1 MFEPK
6 WRARPS
12 GTLPAAAF
20 TVGKAIVDNLNWVQ
34 DELSAAPHTVC
45 HGDVKPLNMFM
56 MPNGE
61 PAFIDWQY
69 TAVGKGVQDIVFFLI
84 EGYDTNECRRLEPL
98 VMEQYHK
105 ALCDEGVENYS
116 MDDLR
121 RDWKLACSKACSS
134 GRRSSSSPHHCKA
147 GPAVGKAS
155 STAAVL

>member
-1 MFEPK
+1 M
-6 WRARPS
+6 
-12 GTLPAAAF
+12 
-20 TVGKAIVDNLNWVQ
+20 GKAIVDNFNWVQ
-34 DELSAAPHTVC
+34 DELSAAPHTFC

-121 RDWKLACSKACSS
+121 RDWKLACLHFPFYVAMWFGTTSDEDL
-134 GRRSSSSPHHCKA
+134 
-147 GPAVGKAS
+147 
-155 STAAVL
+155 VLSLSLPPPLALLP